1 MSQTIKSVPL
11 DKKGKSMLS
20 IHTPSKIAIAIALT
34 FAAPLALANEDCV
47 KPKVP
52 GYSQDEMVCLGEGV
66 VGAYDYNNMS
76 GQPSVT
82 LLNNKGSVIVPKGK
96 FIDAF
101 EFSEGLAGVVNN
113 DYKVGYIDKTGKV
126 IIPFKY
132 EPAIVGEGGEGVE
145 VSPFK
150 QGLASVAILK
160 KSAYGGEDS
169 YWGFIDKNGKTII
182 PFKYNA
188 AGNFGSGMAP
198 VAVMNDSDSG
208 YVWEYI
214 DKTGKTAFKANYDYA
229 GSFLDGVAVASKNEK
244 YGVIDTKNKVVVPF
258 KYDYIDDF
266 SEGLAAVF
274 QRGKP
279 IPNSDSIRGKFGFID
294 KTGKVVIPI
303 QYDLEYYAELFL
315 PYFKNGKAKIELWQG
330 ERDKSYCINKSGKK
344 VSC

>member
-1 MSQTIKSVPL
+1 
-11 DKKGKSMLS
+11 MLP
-20 IHTPSKIAIAIALT
+20 INNLSKIAIAITLT
-34 FAAPLALANEDCV
+34 LAAPLALANDDCV
-47 KPKVP
+47 KPKVK

-76 GQPSVT
+76 GQPSIT
-82 LLNNKGSVIVPKGK
+82 LLNNNGAMIVPKGK

-113 DYKVGYIDKTGKV
+113 EYKVGYINKTGKV
-126 IIPFKY
+126 IIPLKY
-132 EPAIVGEGGEGVE
+132 EPAIVGEGGDGYE
-145 VSPFK
+145 VSPF
-150 QGLASVAILK
+150 QEGLASVAILK
-160 KSAYGGEDS
+160 QDPYRGEVS

-188 AGNFGSGMAP
+188 AGNFGNGIAP

-208 YVWEYI
+208 FVWEYI

-229 GSFLDGVAVASKNEK
+229 GSFSDGLAVASKNEK

-258 KYDYIDDF
+258 KYDYIDNF
-266 SEGLAAVF
+266 YEGLAAVF

-279 IPNSDSIRGKFGFID
+279 IPNSDSIRGKFGFIN

-303 QYDLEYYAELFL
+303 QYDLEFYSELSL

-330 ERDKSYCINKSGKK
+330 DKDKSYCINKTGKK